1 MLTRIART
9 FRSLCGA
16 NAVAIVAA
24 MLLVV
29 GPAVASAQ
37 ASRPEPGASGGA
49 SIAAPDT
56 QTGRATAAG
65 PSGDT
70 VSNASAAAERLVLLG
85 PGDSVTISVF
95 GQPDMTTTTY
105 VANDGSVRVPL
116 AGSVHV
122 SGDTAVQAAQKIAQA
137 LKSGGYFVDPVVT
150 VALVQTRNERVSVLG
165 EVRQPGTYSIDPS
178 TTVFDLLAQAGGET
192 ANGADT

>member
-16 NAVAIVAA
+16 NTEALRPPVRTLGIVVAIFAA

-37 ASRPEPGASGGA
+37 APRPEPGASGGA
-49 SIAAPDT
+49 SIAQPTA

-65 PSGDT
+65 PSGEAA
-70 VSNASAAAERLVLLG
+70 SNASADAERLVLLG

-95 GQPDMTTTTY
+95 
-105 VANDGSVRVPL
+105 
-116 AGSVHV
+116 
-122 SGDTAVQAAQKIAQA
+122 
-137 LKSGGYFVDPVVT
+137 
-150 VALVQTRNERVSVLG
+150 
-165 EVRQPGTYSIDPS
+165 
-178 TTVFDLLAQAGGET
+178 
-192 ANGADT
+192 